1 MSSEHSEDH
10 PHAAHVDRHVRAYI
24 TVFVALMVLTLV
36 TVWVSSLR
44 LGVRLAVTVAL
55 GIATVKASLV
65 AGVFMHLSTEKKLIV
80 LGLALTL
87 VFFLFCLLMPGVSD
101 MLNNRLW

>member
-1 MSSEHSEDH
+1 MSSEQSNDH
-10 PHAAHVDRHVRAYI
+10 PHAAHIDRHVRAYI
-24 TVFVALMVLTLV
+24 AVFVALMVLTLL

-44 LGVRLAVTVAL
+44 LSIQLAVSVAL

-65 AGVFMHLSTEKKLIV
+65 AGVFMHLSSEKKLIV
-80 LGLALTL
+80 LGLVLTV

-101 MLNNRLW
+101 MLNNRL

>member
-1 MSSEHSEDH
+1 MSSDQAKDH
-10 PHAAHVDRHVRAYI
+10 PHAADVDRHVRAYI
-24 TVFVALMVLTLV
+24 AVFVALMALTFL
-36 TVWVSSLR
+36 TVWVSSLG
-44 LGVRLAVTVAL
+44 LTVKLAVGVAL

-87 VFFLFCLLMPGVSD
+87 VFFLFCLLVPGVSD
-101 MLNNRLW
+101 MLNNRL

>member
-1 MSSEHSEDH
+1 MSSEQAKDH
-10 PHAAHVDRHVRAYI
+10 PHAADVDRHVRAYI

-44 LGVRLAVTVAL
+44 LSIRLAVSVAL

-80 LGLALTL
+80 LGLALTF
-87 VFFLFCLLMPGVSD
+87 VFFLFCLLVPGVSD
-101 MLNNRLW
+101 LLNNRL

>member
-1 MSSEHSEDH
+1 MTSEQAKDH
-10 PHAAHVDRHVRAYI
+10 PHAGDVDRHVRAYI

-36 TVWVSSLR
+36 TVWVSSLG
-44 LGVRLAVTVAL
+44 LNIRLAVSVAL
-55 GIATVKASLV
+55 GIATLKASLV
-65 AGVFMHLSTEKKLIV
+65 AGVFMHLSSEKKLIV

-101 MLNNRLW
+101 ALLNRL

>member
-1 MSSEHSEDH
+1 M
-10 PHAAHVDRHVRAYI
+10 RAYI
-24 TVFVALMVLTLV
+24 TVFVVLMVLTLL

-44 LGVRLAVTVAL
+44 LGIRLAVTVAL

-80 LGLALTL
+80 VGLALTAF
-87 VFFLFCLLMPGVSD
+87 FFLVCLLVPGVSD
-101 MLNNRLW
+101 MLNNRL

>member
-1 MSSEHSEDH
+1 MSSEQAKDH
-10 PHAAHVDRHVRAYI
+10 PHAADVDRHVRAYI
-24 TVFVALMVLTLV
+24 TVFVALMVLTLL
-36 TVWVSSLR
+36 TVWVSSLG
-44 LGVRLAVTVAL
+44 LTVKVAVAVAL

-87 VFFLFCLLMPGVSD
+87 VFFLFCLLVPGVSD
-101 MLNNRLW
+101 MLSNRL